1 MALATLAFWNT
12 FECLLNM
19 VSATTPRWL
28 SAFTASCSTAH
39 HLSPLFIFVY

>member
-19 VSATTPRWL
+19 LTTPSPGGLCAFSTSCSAT
-28 SAFTASCSTAH
+28 H
-39 HLSPLFIFVY
+39 IFSSYYLIA